1 MAEPIR
7 LQKFFSDSGTLS
19 RRAAEAEILAGH
31 VRINGKIA
39 ALGDKV
45 DPAVDVI
52 EYQGRRILPRADKP
66 HRYIMLNKPRG
77 FVTTTKDEKGR
88 RTVTELTKAAGT
100 RLYPVGRLDM
110 DSEGLLLL
118 TDDGAFTNRMTHPR
132 HEIPKIYHVTVSP
145 APTKAQL
152 EALTSPMEL
161 DGYRLL
167 PVGVRL
173 LSEELL
179 EMELYEGRNRQIR
192 RMCEAVGLKIRRLQ
206 RVAIGELTLG
216 ELPIGKWRDLSVD
229 EIKYLTTERN

>member
-39 ALGDKV
+39 ALGDKIN
-45 DPAVDVI
+45 PAVDVI

-118 TDDGAFTNRMTHPR
+118 TDDGEFTNRMTHPR

-152 EALTSPMEL
+152 EALASPMEL

-216 ELPIGKWRDLSVD
+216 ELPLGKWRDLSVD